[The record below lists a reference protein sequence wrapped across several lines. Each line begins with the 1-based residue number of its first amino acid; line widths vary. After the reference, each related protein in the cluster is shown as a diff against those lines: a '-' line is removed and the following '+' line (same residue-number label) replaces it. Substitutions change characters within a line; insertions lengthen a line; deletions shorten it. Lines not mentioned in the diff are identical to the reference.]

1 MELSNYLEF
10 ISFFECESSGGEE
23 VWEERGEKAETYNS
37 LAMYS
42 KHKADITIHKMLFV
56 FGSEDLIFN
65 QADYL

>member
-10 ISFFECESSGGEE
+10 ISFCECESREGK
-23 VWEERGEKAETYNS
+23 VWEERGEKAETYKS

-56 FGSEDLIFN
+56 FGSEDMIFN